1 MRSFS
6 QSTSF
11 ELSDTRSGVIM
22 RAFTS
27 RMTRM
32 HQQTKVLAPDADDNP
47 LLDEWGGPFG
57 VPDFGRI
64 KPDHFRPAFARA
76 FAAHAAEVASIGGNA
91 AAPTFA
97 NTIAALEASGQAL
110 TRTVNVFNL
119 LAGAHTND
127 AILAIEREL
136 APLKAKHWDMILM
149 NEALFR
155 RIDGLYRMR
164 ERLALSAEQQRV
176 LERYHAKF
184 TRAGAALDAAA
195 KARLADINER
205 LATLA
210 TTFSQNVLADEQ
222 GYALVLDGD
231 DDLAGLPDFVRAA
244 ARAAAE
250 ERGLA
255 GKHAIT
261 ISRSSVEP
269 FLQFS
274 ARRDLREKI
283 FRAWTARGDGG
294 GATDNKAIIAEMV
307 ALRTERARL
316 LGYPS
321 FAHYRLDDTMAK
333 TPQAVRALLDRVWA
347 PGRRRAM
354 ADRDALQALVQAEE
368 KNFALAPWDWRYY
381 AEKLRKARY
390 DIDEATIKPY
400 LQLERIIEAAF
411 YTANRL
417 FGLTFESR
425 ADVPV
430 WHEDVRVWEVR
441 DAAGRHRGLFFGDYF
456 ARTSKHSGAWMT
468 KLRDQEK
475 LRGDI
480 HPLVVN
486 VMNFS
491 KSDQDESTLLS
502 FGDAKTL
509 FHEFGHALHGLL
521 SDVTYPI
528 IAGTS
533 VLKDWSELPSQLFE
547 HWLQRP
553 EILRRFARHYRTGEP
568 IPEDELRR
576 LLAART
582 FNQGQATVEYVAS
595 ALIDLDIHF
604 QPVAGEAFDI
614 GSFERAALTRIGMP
628 DEIVMRHRPTHF
640 QHLFAGDGYAAAYY
654 SYLWSEVLDADA
666 FAAFEE
672 GGDIFD
678 AGVAKKLH
686 DHVYAAGG
694 SRDPAELYTA
704 FRGRLPTPDGL
715 LKRRGLSE
723 DTA

>member
-1 MRSFS
+1 M
-6 QSTSF
+6 
-11 ELSDTRSGVIM
+11 D
-22 RAFTS
+22 
-27 RMTRM
+27 
-32 HQQTKVLAPDADDNP
+32 QQTQVFASEAGDNP
-47 LLDEWGGPFG
+47 LLAEWGGPFG
-57 VPDFGRI
+57 VAAFGRI
-64 KPDHFRPAFARA
+64 KPEHFRSAFARA
-76 FAAHAAEVASIGGNA
+76 FAAHAAEVAAIAGNA
-91 AAPTFA
+91 DAPTFA
-97 NTIAALEASGQAL
+97 NTIDVLESSGAML
-110 TRTVNVFNL
+110 TRAVDLFHL

-136 APLKAKHWDMILM
+136 APLKAKHWDRILM
-149 NEALFR
+149 DEALFG
-155 RIDGLYRMR
+155 RIDTLYRTR
-164 ERLALSAEQQRV
+164 ERLALSAEQRRV
-176 LERYHAKF
+176 LERYHLKF

-205 LATLA
+205 LATLG

-222 GYALVLDGD
+222 SYALVLDGE

-255 GKHAIT
+255 GKHAVT
-261 ISRSSVEP
+261 TSRSSVEP

-274 ARRDLREKI
+274 ARRDLREKV
-283 FRAWTARGDGG
+283 FRAWIARGDGG

-307 ALRTERARL
+307 ALRAERARL
-316 LGYPS
+316 LGYAT

-333 TPQAVRALLDRVWA
+333 TPQAVRALLERIWA
-347 PGRRRAM
+347 PGRRRAL
-354 ADRDALQALVQAEE
+354 ADRDDLQALVQAEG

-381 AEKLRKARY
+381 AEKLRKARC
-390 DIDEATIKPY
+390 DIDEAAIKPY
-400 LQLERIIEAAF
+400 LKLERIIEAAF

-417 FGLTFESR
+417 FGLTFER
-425 ADVPV
+425 RDGVPV
-430 WHEDVRVWEVR
+430 WHDDVRVWEVR

-468 KLRDQEK
+468 TLRDQEK

-491 KSDQDESTLLS
+491 KAGEGEPTLLS
-502 FGDAKTL
+502 FDDAKTL
-509 FHEFGHALHGLL
+509 FHEFGHALHALL
-521 SDVTYPI
+521 SDVTYPM

-533 VLKDWSELPSQLFE
+533 VLLDWSELPSQLFE
-547 HWLQRP
+547 HWLERP
-553 EILRRFARHYRTGEP
+553 EILRRFALHYRTGEP
-568 IPEDELRR
+568 MPEDLLRR
-576 LLAART
+576 LVAART
-582 FNQGQATVEYVAS
+582 FNQGQTTVEYVAS
-595 ALIDLDIHF
+595 ALIDLDLHLR
-604 QPVAGEAFDI
+604 PATGGAEAFGID
-614 GSFERAALTRIGMP
+614 GFEQAALARIGMP
-628 DEIVMRHRPTHF
+628 AEIVMRHRPTHF
-640 QHLFAGDGYAAAYY
+640 QHVFAGAGYASAYY

-672 GGDIFD
+672 TGDVFD
-678 AGVAKKLH
+678 AGIANKLH

-694 SRDPAELYTA
+694 ARDPAELYTA

-723 DTA
+723 DAA